1 MEYAMMGIL
10 VYRWTS
16 AADVILDTA
25 GGMTGT
31 FLAGWGLQLAEK
43 VRRKKIEKNNKDK
56 DA

>member
-1 MEYAMMGIL
+1 MMGIL